1 MAPLAPP
8 GREAARARRNLFPL
22 VAGQAISLFGD
33 QVAIFSLAWLVV
45 ELTGRERDLGLT
57 AAAETLPM
65 LLFGIAAGVVID
77 RVAVRA
83 WLIVADL
90 ARAAAFLLL
99 AVAVA
104 VDVQALWM
112 VLAVA
117 FLAGTMAVF
126 FDSGLQALMPA
137 ALSDD
142 LLVTANTRLQFAA
155 TLATVLGPSAAG
167 LLIAGAGGLTVAFVV
182 NGVTFLGSAAYLVA
196 VREVR
201 PRVPVE
207 HGSFGSDLRE
217 GLSYLWHEP
226 RLRWATLGA
235 SAANLAFAPVAAT
248 LILYA
253 TNVLGLGS
261 RGAGGFFAVNAAIGA
276 AGVLAAIRV
285 IRWLRLGRT
294 MVVGMVGLGA
304 GFVIVAATD
313 VFVVA
318 ALAAGTALVGVAW
331 INVAFTTLRQTVAPP
346 AMLGRVVAASRA
358 ISWTGIPAGAAL
370 GGLLADSIGLVALY
384 RISSAAVLVVAVGLL
399 ATPLWRQP
407 A

>member
-8 GREAARARRNLFPL
+8 GQEAARARRNLFPL

-90 ARAAAFLLL
+90 ARAAAFVLL

-104 VDVQALWM
+104 VEVEALWM

-137 ALSDD
+137 ALTDD

-155 TLATVLGPSAAG
+155 TLATVLGPSVAG

-182 NGVTFLGSAAYLVA
+182 NGATFLGSAAYLVA

-201 PRVPVE
+201 LRVPIE
-207 HGSFGSDLRE
+207 HGSFGADLRE

-253 TNVLGLGS
+253 TDVLGLGS

-285 IRWLRLGRT
+285 IRWLQLGRT

-304 GFVIVAATD
+304 GFVVVAATD

-331 INVAFTTLRQTVAPP
+331 INVAFTTLRQTIAPP

-384 RISSAAVLVVAVGLL
+384 RISSAAVLAVAVGLL
-399 ATPLWRQP
+399 ATPLWRRP